1 MARYAAA
8 WRTAGAGSATLPMA
22 SVYAQATGALWLVEV
37 GVFNTTALALAI
49 SLKRFSSLG
58 TVGAVVPG
66 VGYEEQEV
74 NVTTKGIAADT
85 HTGTAPTA
93 VAGEL
98 RRASIGASIGSGV
111 IWTFGG
117 RGLYIPSGTANGV
130 GLIPITGT
138 GQICD
143 VYFSW
148 DS

>member
-1 MARYAAA
+1 MARFAAA
-8 WRTAGAGSATLPMA
+8 WRTAGAGTATLPMA
-22 SVYAQATGALWLVEV
+22 SLYAQATGSLWLVEV
-37 GVFNTTALALAI
+37 GVANTTVTAYEI
-49 SLKRFSSLG
+49 SLKRFSTLG

-66 VGYEEQEV
+66 VGYEENDV
-74 NVTTKGIAADT
+74 NVTTKGIVADT

-93 VAGEL
+93 VAGEI

-117 RGLYIPSGTANGV
+117 RGLFVPSGTANGV

-138 GQICD
+138 GQISD
-143 VYFSW
+143 VYFVW